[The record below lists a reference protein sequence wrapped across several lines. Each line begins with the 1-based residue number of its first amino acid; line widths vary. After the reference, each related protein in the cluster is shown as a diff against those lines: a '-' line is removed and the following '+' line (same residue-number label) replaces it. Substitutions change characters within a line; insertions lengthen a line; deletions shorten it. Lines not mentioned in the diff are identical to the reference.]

1 MTLTFVYYEVAF
13 AIDPW
18 QPDINP
24 LLYRYRLFVLRATD
38 LVDTDFSH
46 RDAVIIYMINCR
58 KALDLGINTSV
69 KSRVSCPFVNF
80 DFIVCLRKSVCK
92 IHYILRQS
100 NCLQ

>member
-1 MTLTFVYYEVAF
+1 MTFTFINYEVAF

-18 QPDINP
+18 QTYINP
-24 LLYRYRLFVLRATD
+24 LLYRYRLLVLRATD
-38 LVDTDFSH
+38 LVDTDISH

-100 NCLQ
+100 NRLQ